1 MLNEKVRSD
10 LIELRD
16 ELKQN
21 LEDVKR
27 QSSSDLEIDDID
39 IDSAVLA
46 TPRLHNK
53 YNALF
58 TDHTLQLKDLYA
70 FREKTKLERWKYW
83 QGKQSDRYYADHGL
97 VHEKILKGDVDK
109 YLSADEKMIL
119 VNEIVGIQKGI
130 VDYLER
136 CIKEIQT
143 RNFHCKV
150 AVDWRRFTQGGM

>member
-1 MLNEKVRSD
+1 MLSEKVKAD
-10 LIELRD
+10 LIDLRD
-16 ELKQN
+16 DLKQN
-21 LEDVKR
+21 LEIVKKDAEA
-27 QSSSDLEIDDID
+27 DLEIDDID
-39 IDSAVLA
+39 IDAAVLS

-53 YNALF
+53 YNSLF
-58 TDHTLQLKDLYA
+58 TDHTLKLKDLYA
-70 FREKTKLERWKYW
+70 YREKTKLERWKYW
-83 QGKQSDRYYADHGL
+83 NCMQSDKYYAENGL
-97 VHEKILKGDVDK
+97 VHEKILKGDIDK
-109 YLSADEKMIL
+109 YMSADEKMII